1 MQALSGIRR
10 LPDNTMLNNDLGPSP
25 EVSQVQMRQAE
36 LVDLVARFAP
46 TDGLHDT
53 AIAPLQLLR
62 ASATTQALPSVCEP
76 GLCVVVQGCKQAMLA
91 GQVFR
96 YDPLNY
102 LVISVTLP
110 IVAQILEATPQKP
123 YLCVRLTIDPR
134 EIGGLLLEAGVGE
147 SRVTDAEPGLH
158 VSRVSAPLLDAV
170 LRLLELLRVPHDVP
184 VLAPLA
190 IREIY
195 YRVLTGGLGPR
206 LREIAVA
213 DSYSQRIARA
223 VDLLKQR
230 YAEPVRIEEVAEA
243 VHMSASSLHH
253 HFKLVTAMS
262 PLQFQ
267 KQLRLHQARRLML
280 TEGIDAAAAGHR
292 VGYESPSHFSR
303 EYRRLFGAPP
313 KAEIAQ
319 MRNVVQA

>member
-1 MQALSGIRR
+1 MF
-10 LPDNTMLNNDLGPSP
+10 DNDLESSP
-25 EVSQVQMRQAE
+25 EVSLLEMRRAE
-36 LVDLVARFAP
+36 LVELVARFAP

-53 AIAPLQLLR
+53 AIAPLQLMR
-62 ASATTQALPSVCEP
+62 ASATTQGLPSVYEP

-91 GQVFR
+91 GEVFR

-134 EIGGLLLEAGVGE
+134 EIGGLLLEAGVDE
-147 SRVTDAEPGLH
+147 LPVAEAERGLH
-158 VSRVSAPLLDAV
+158 VSRVSTPLLDAV
-170 LRLLELLRVPHDVP
+170 LRLLQLLRTPRDVP

-195 YRVLTGGLGPR
+195 YRVLIGGLGPR
-206 LREIAVA
+206 LRELAVA
-213 DSYSQRIARA
+213 DSHSQRIARA
-223 VDLLKQR
+223 VDLLKRR
-230 YAEPVRIEEVAEA
+230 YAEPVRVEEVADA

-292 VGYESPSHFSR
+292 VGYESPSQFSR

-313 KAEIAQ
+313 RTEIAQ
-319 MRNVVQA
+319 VRGVVQG